1 MLELHLKA
9 EYDEILNA
17 IADKLN
23 QNEQQHQDP
32 FLLQLWQSKVPLPMS
47 CMIARVFLNF
57 EVPTR

>member
-57 EVPTR
+57 GVPVR